1 MRDRRIIFAALCG
14 LLVTMIGCQV
24 QQPVAPVAPV
34 QPASSKGTVRV
45 QVDPVVGAFNYA
57 YPGET
62 LEFNKLFPG
71 SSDFYVIFVGISP
84 CEKGEMY
91 LTLTGNSPASC
102 KIKTASTYQYYL
114 SATLP
119 LQLKGAPAIQPR
131 ICPACQFIVV
141 PPPGGGQIPPPAGG
155 GTPPP
160 VIPKAAKAVGK
171 VAAPPNYAPVSVTC
185 DSGTVTVA
193 PVEQSPGNG
202 IVWLD
207 NDSGSKGLT
216 VTLPS
221 GTCSGSN
228 VFGAGLPGCI
238 LLSTAKSTSYTVDVQ
253 DSSCKTP
260 GTGQLTVTTSSK

>member
-1 MRDRRIIFAALCG
+1 MRDRRIILTALCG
-14 LLVTMIGCQV
+14 LFVTMIGCQV
-24 QQPVAPVAPV
+24 QQPVAPVAPI
-34 QPASSKGTVRV
+34 QPVSSKGTVRV

-84 CEKGEMY
+84 CKNGEMY
-91 LTLTGNSPASC
+91 LQLTGNSPASC
-102 KIKTASTYQYYL
+102 EVKTASTYQYYL

-119 LQLKGAPAIQPR
+119 KDVPLIQPR

-141 PPPGGGQIPPPAGG
+141 PPPGGGQIPPTLGG

-160 VIPKAAKAVGK
+160 VNPKAAKAAIGK
-171 VAAPPNYAPVSVTC
+171 AAAPPNYAPVSVTC

-202 IVWLD
+202 VVWLD
-207 NDSGSKGLT
+207 NDSNSKGLT

-253 DSSCKTP
+253 DPSCKTP